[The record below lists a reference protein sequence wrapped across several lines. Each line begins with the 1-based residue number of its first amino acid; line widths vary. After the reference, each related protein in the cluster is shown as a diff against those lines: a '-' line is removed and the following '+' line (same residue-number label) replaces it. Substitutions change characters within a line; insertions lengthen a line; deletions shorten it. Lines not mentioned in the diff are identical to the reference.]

1 MAANL
6 PQRSA
11 IPMNLPQTFS
21 REQLLACASGA
32 MFGPQGARLPSDPM
46 LMFDRITEI
55 REDGGRH
62 DKGIIR
68 AELDIRNEK
77 IKYKVREHS
86 LQKVPYLFVVGKREA
101 EERNVAIR
109 QLGSDGQNIQN
120 VDVAIEDLQNA
131 ARPPY

>member
-6 PQRSA
+6 PQLSA

-62 DKGIIR
+62 DQKKS
-68 AELDIRNEK
+68 EK
-77 IKYKVREHS
+77 YGPAHPKRHLLMVPGGGVAPQRFHS
-86 LQKVPYLFVVGKREA
+86 GLVPVHLPNSYWDA
-101 EERNVAIR
+101 MTM
-109 QLGSDGQNIQN
+109 
-120 VDVAIEDLQNA
+120 
-131 ARPPY
+131 